1 MGKLQQQQQQQQDAV
16 YSGHNEPRAF
26 LPLLGL
32 PFPFLCPGTAAD
44 YRQASKVA
52 QTKAPAPLPTSVSGL
67 LVTWGH

>member
-32 PFPFLCPGTAAD
+32 PFPSFAREPQQTTD
-44 YRQASKVA
+44 RQVR
-52 QTKAPAPLPTSVSGL
+52 
-67 LVTWGH
+67 